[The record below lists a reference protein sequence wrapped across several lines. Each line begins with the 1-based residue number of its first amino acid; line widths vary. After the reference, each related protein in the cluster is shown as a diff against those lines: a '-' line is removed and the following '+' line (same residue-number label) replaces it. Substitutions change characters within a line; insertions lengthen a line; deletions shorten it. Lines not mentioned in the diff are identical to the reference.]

1 MTNDRGVQGSSSQVV
16 STTVTIAPVG
26 RHRDLAD
33 QPRPGDTVLF
43 NADGIQAAPGHSIV
57 QYSWDF
63 GDPIRALRN
72 TASTSRASH
81 AYGAVGS
88 YNVLL
93 SVLDDTGQHKTF
105 TKTVAVGSGQPK
117 AAFTFAVTGT
127 HTITVDGNGSSAAGT
142 SVIAT
147 YAWTWGDGSSTSGTS
162 AIVSHPYGGA
172 GTNKSRSPS
181 RTRLAGWAQ
190 LPRPSPYLDSQLSMS
205 VNQRLE
211 DLRRRVQQD
220 PSSIA
225 FAQLAE
231 EYRRAGQLQEA
242 VDVCRAGLAI
252 HPGYISARV
261 TLGRAL
267 LDLQQLDDAR
277 QELERVLK
285 SAPENLAAI
294 RGLADIHHRRGAL
307 AEALAEYRAALA
319 LARNDPDLEQTVMD
333 LAAQVEPVD
342 PVPDDEPAYV
352 AVESVP
358 VRAVRIV
365 AALEQWLQAIHVSR
379 VERHA

>member
-1 MTNDRGVQGSSSQVV
+1 M
-16 STTVTIAPVG
+16 
-26 RHRDLAD
+26 
-33 QPRPGDTVLF
+33 
-43 NADGIQAAPGHSIV
+43 
-57 QYSWDF
+57 
-63 GDPIRALRN
+63 
-72 TASTSRASH
+72 
-81 AYGAVGS
+81 
-88 YNVLL
+88 
-93 SVLDDTGQHKTF
+93 
-105 TKTVAVGSGQPK
+105 
-117 AAFTFAVTGT
+117 
-127 HTITVDGNGSSAAGT
+127 VDN
-142 SVIAT
+142 
-147 YAWTWGDGSSTSGTS
+147 
-162 AIVSHPYGGA
+162 P
-172 GTNKSRSPS
+172 
-181 RTRLAGWAQ
+181 
-190 LPRPSPYLDSQLSMS
+190 
-205 VNQRLE
+205 RLE

-252 HPGYISARV
+252 HPGYLSARV

-267 LDLQQLDDAR
+267 LDLEELDEAR

-285 SAPENLAAI
+285 NAPENLAAI

-307 AEALAEYRAALA
+307 TEALAQYRAALA

-333 LAAQVEPVD
+333 LAAQVEPVK
-342 PVPDDEPAYV
+342 DDEQTYEPAV
-352 AVESVP
+352 AVEPVP